1 MTAALIALL
10 KRTGKPLAL
19 IMLVAL
25 SLWGF
30 GHWRYTAGQTAERL
44 VWSDKWSKRDKA
56 DADAIARRES
66 SERAEEQRRQK
77 AADAE
82 REQAEKEL
90 ATMQANVDAADLAA
104 GGLRKQLST
113 LQRQLAGSETGR
125 ISAIASAS
133 AAKAEA
139 ASLLAQLLGEA
150 DAMAGEFAKEADARY
165 IAGGACERT
174 YDRVTQN

>member
-1 MTAALIALL
+1 MIKWL
-10 KRTGKPLAL
+10 KPLAL
-19 IMLVAL
+19 LVLVAFL
-25 SLWGF
+25 MRWCFTEGVKRTDADWSL
-30 GHWRYTAGQTAERL
+30 
-44 VWSDKWSKRDKA
+44 KWSMRDVA
-56 DADAIARRES
+56 DLTVTLQREV

-104 GGLRKQLST
+104 SGLRKQLST

-125 ISAIASAS
+125 ISALAAAS

-150 DAMAGEFAKEADARY
+150 DAMAGEFAKEADERY
-165 IAGGACERT
+165 VAGATCERT
-174 YDRVTQN
+174 YDAVTKAKGKQ